1 MHLIKSLTPG
11 LGVGGRRLGAGSPGG
26 AMGGGPRRLL
36 MEPCISIACSRSPL
50 RLLWGGGRS
59 TAGIRG
65 GYSRRRA
72 DGRMDSRRAA
82 VLLLV
87 LLLTDWGCAER
98 PGGQDE
104 GRQILVE
111 EDSRPRPLQEAQ
123 TPGSFLHSLLQA
135 MQRHGRSSAFRFQPQ
150 RFGRNTRGSWSSE
163 QLGPRAREELSAPF
177 WSLAA
182 PQRFGKK

>member
-1 MHLIKSLTPG
+1 
-11 LGVGGRRLGAGSPGG
+11 
-26 AMGGGPRRLL
+26 MGGGPRRLL
-36 MEPCISIACSRSPL
+36 MEPCVSIACSRSPL
-50 RLLWGGGRS
+50 RLLWGRGRS

-104 GRQILVE
+104 GRQILVV
-111 EDSRPRPLQEAQ
+111 SYHPLSMSPFFCLSGRLE
-123 TPGSFLHSLLQA
+123 LQV
-135 MQRHGRSSAFRFQPQ
+135 QILGLPVSS
-150 RFGRNTRGSWSSE
+150 
-163 QLGPRAREELSAPF
+163 LGPHI
-177 WSLAA
+177 
-182 PQRFGKK
+182 